1 MKISFR
7 SFVCYILALVMAL
20 SLAACSDPQPD
31 SESSD
36 IGSDI
41 TSSGDAQDSQDES
54 DDTSSSGSESDE
66 TEMPEGAPGSFTD
79 QILDFHAQNNDTVGW
94 LHVPGTD
101 INESVVQSVDNDYY
115 LRRTNLKAVDQYG
128 SYFADYECN
137 FANGNLP
144 TNTIIYGHSME
155 MNDDPNGQKF
165 SQLKRFLDQDFAEEN
180 PYIYFSTPQE
190 DLVYKVFSVMYTT
203 TSFNYIDP
211 EPTTTELLNVI
222 NEARIA
228 SQFNYPVEV
237 NASDSIIAL
246 STCTYEFDQRYPN
259 RYRYVVFGRL
269 VRDGEETPATVDL
282 EVNPSP
288 KAPVL

>member
-7 SFVCYILALVMAL
+7 SVISFILILVMVF
-20 SLAACSDPQPD
+20 SLTACSDAEPTPEASESGTEISTPD
-31 SESSD
+31 SNTSDSSDANESS
-36 IGSDI
+36 
-41 TSSGDAQDSQDES
+41 
-54 DDTSSSGSESDE
+54 SESEEEE
-66 TEMPEGAPGSFTD
+66 TSMPANAPGSFLD

-94 LHVPGTD
+94 LYVPGTD
-101 INESVVQSVDNDYY
+101 INESVVQSSDNDYY

-155 MNDDPNGQKF
+155 TNDDPNGSRF
-165 SQLKRFLDQDFAEEN
+165 SQLKRYLDQDFAEAN
-180 PYIYFSTPQE
+180 PYIYFSTPEE
-190 DLVYKVFSVMYTT
+190 DLVYKIFSVMYTT
-203 TSFNYIDP
+203 TYFNYIDP
-211 EPTTTELLNVI
+211 EPTSTEFLAVI
-222 NEARIA
+222 NEARVA

-237 NASDSIIAL
+237 NATDSIIAL
-246 STCTYEFDQRYPN
+246 STCTYAFDSRYPN

-269 VRDGEETPATVDL
+269 VRPGEETPATVDI

-288 KAPVL
+288 KAPVLG